1 MLKSSAECATKMC
14 NDAPLMGRAP
24 HEKALE
30 PRQEINRNPI
40 KSFKPKYEFESFVF

>member
-14 NDAPLMGRAP
+14 SDAPLLDRAP

-30 PRQEINRNPI
+30 PRQEINTNPI
-40 KSFKPKYEFESFVF
+40 RSFKTKYEFESLVC